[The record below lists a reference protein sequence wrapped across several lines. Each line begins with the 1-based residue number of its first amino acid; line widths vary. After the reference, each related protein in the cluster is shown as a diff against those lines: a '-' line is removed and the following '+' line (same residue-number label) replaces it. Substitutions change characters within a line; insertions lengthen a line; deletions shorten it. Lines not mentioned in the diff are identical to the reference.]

1 MKIYALAAILVASVC
16 GLAAPSQATVVDQ
29 VMDTNFDY
37 TAFNGSIN
45 QGATGSNA
53 ILNWFYPVAGRP
65 FTLNFTNASNV
76 ITDVMFSLGNAKS
89 KGDELEFDGYLSGNA
104 AIGTTCVAGGD
115 VGCLQATGTTQ
126 DVTAE
131 LASLSGYG
139 CCSDVITVVVDDDV
153 AVATPEP
160 APVAVF
166 GTAVAGL
173 VLLRR
178 RRRA

>member
-1 MKIYALAAILVASVC
+1 MNIFALVAILLASVC

-29 VMDTNFDY
+29 VVAADGIFGP
-37 TAFNGSIN
+37 FNGSIN

-53 ILNWFYPVAGRP
+53 ILTWSYPVEGQP
-65 FTLNFTNASNV
+65 FTLDFTNASNV
-76 ITDVMFSLGNAKS
+76 ITDVMFSLGYAGAS
-89 KGDELEFDGYLSGNA
+89 LDDLEFDGYLSGNA

-126 DVTAE
+126 DVTAAVAG
-131 LASLSGYG
+131 LVRFG
-139 CCSDVITVVVDDDV
+139 CCGDSLTVVVDDGV

-160 APVAVF
+160 APITVF